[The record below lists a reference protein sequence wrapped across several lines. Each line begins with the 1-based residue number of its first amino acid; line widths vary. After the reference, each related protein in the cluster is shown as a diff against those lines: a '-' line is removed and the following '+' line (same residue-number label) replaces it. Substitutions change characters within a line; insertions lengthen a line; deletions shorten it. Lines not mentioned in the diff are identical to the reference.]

1 MKESLTSYIRLK
13 ELILESL
20 STSPK
25 KNDCDCDCD
34 CGGCAD
40 KTKNLTTNK

>member
-13 ELILESL
+13 ELIIESL

-25 KNDCDCDCD
+25 NKDCDCD

>member
-1 MKESLTSYIRLK
+1 MKESLTTYIRLK
-13 ELILESL
+13 ELIIESL

-25 KNDCDCDCD
+25 KKDCDCG

-40 KTKNLTTNK
+40 KQQSLTTNK

>member
-25 KNDCDCDCD
+25 NKDCDCD

-40 KTKNLTTNK
+40 KTKKLDN

>member
-13 ELILESL
+13 ELIIESL

-25 KNDCDCDCD
+25 NKDCDCD

-40 KTKNLTTNK
+40 KTKKLDN

>member
-25 KNDCDCDCD
+25 NKDCDCD

>member
-20 STSPK
+20 SSTPK
-25 KNDCDCDCD
+25 EKDCDCD
-34 CGGCAD
+34 CGGCDD
-40 KTKNLTTNK
+40 KHKNSNN

>member
-20 STSPK
+20 SSTSK
-25 KNDCDCDCD
+25 EKDCDCD
-34 CGGCAD
+34 CGGCDD
-40 KTKNLTTNK
+40 KHKNSNN

>member
-25 KNDCDCDCD
+25 NKGCD
-34 CGGCAD
+34 CGCGGCVD
-40 KTKNLTTNK
+40 KTKKL

>member
-1 MKESLTSYIRLK
+1 MKESLTTYIRLK
-13 ELILESL
+13 ELIKESL

-25 KNDCDCDCD
+25 KKDCDCG

-40 KTKNLTTNK
+40 KTKKLDN

>member
-1 MKESLTSYIRLK
+1 MKESLTTYIRLK
-13 ELILESL
+13 ELIIESL

-25 KNDCDCDCD
+25 NKDCDCG

-40 KTKNLTTNK
+40 KTKKQ

>member
-13 ELILESL
+13 ELIKESL

-25 KNDCDCDCD
+25 NKDCDCG

-40 KTKNLTTNK
+40 KTKKLDN